1 MTLAKGARNDQFFPG
16 WGVGIDPFYT
26 GFPSNSTY
34 NVELEMGSSNGDR
47 LSGVRR
53 VPSSADREAT
63 IIEENRLTQ
72 FPLRLG
78 TFLFVVA
85 ILALFY
91 IVVIQQV
98 QIGHQQVQIGQ
109 LRQISTDSDRAFN
122 FSDALNE
129 LPARSQDNL
138 LCLHSGVTGILRA
151 RHGREKSGTENNA
164 VEIKTG
170 LARQHNAIAIA
181 KETELIGLLVDV
193 DLSGGRSRL

>member
-1 MTLAKGARNDQFFPG
+1 M
-16 WGVGIDPFYT
+16 
-26 GFPSNSTY
+26 
-34 NVELEMGSSNGDR
+34 
-47 LSGVRR
+47 
-53 VPSSADREAT
+53 
-63 IIEENRLTQ
+63 IEENRLTQ

-85 ILALFY
+85 ILALFLV
-91 IVVIQQV
+91 VVIQQV

-109 LRQISTDSDRAFN
+109 LRQNLDRIPIELLR

-170 LARQHNAIAIA
+170 LAQSANAIAIA